1 MSCCRRDVVFAVLT
15 GLVFTCGGEQSESD
29 TIARCVEPSS
39 GRNAVGTR
47 QVDDVR
53 GAPVRTVTEERSLGA
68 AVAEPE
74 EQFGL
79 VSDVDRDSEGNLY
92 VADAHAKKVFV
103 FSRTGSWLR
112 SIGQE
117 GEGPGEFNGLIS
129 IVLTDGDRLR
139 VFDLNLWRETVFE
152 LTGSTIRTH
161 NLPQP
166 PEFGQIPEV
175 GYDRHGTL
183 YNMGYRR
190 FASTLKKAL
199 SEGAEVA
206 RGDVTIDRWSRADE
220 SWTTLVTVPGVE
232 VFLAGGGIRDAP
244 FANQPLWDPVPSGG
258 VWYADSGE
266 YRLVRLSTTG
276 DTLCRVRA
284 DVARPDIS
292 ERDREAYL
300 KGADLEG
307 VSEDRLR
314 RIRERRQEMPIPD
327 HRPVLSEL
335 VSARTGGVWVRP
347 APRRWGTEPDS
358 VRWHVYSSNG
368 RLEARVQLP
377 TNFNPTRVGPEK
389 VIGVRR
395 GPADVNQVV
404 VLETTAAR

>member
-1 MSCCRRDVVFAVLT
+1 MSRCRSAVVIAVLT
-15 GLVFTCGGEQSESD
+15 GLVFSCGGEQSESD
-29 TIARCVEPSS
+29 TVARCVEPSS
-39 GRNAVGTR
+39 GQDAVGTK
-47 QVDDVR
+47 QIDDIR
-53 GAPVRTVTEERSLGA
+53 RAAVRTVVEEISLGT

-79 VSDVDRDSEGNLY
+79 VSDVDRDSEDNLY

-103 FSRTGSWLR
+103 FSRTGSRLR

-139 VFDLNLWRETVFE
+139 VFDLNLWRETVFD
-152 LTGSTIRTH
+152 LSGSVLRTH

-166 PEFGQIPEV
+166 HEFGQIPEV
-175 GYDRHGTL
+175 DYDRHGQL
-183 YNMGYRR
+183 YNMGYQR

-220 SWTTLVTVPGVE
+220 SWATLVTVPSIAVY
-232 VFLAGGGIRDAP
+232 LTGGGIRDAP
-244 FANQPLWDPVPSGG
+244 FANRPLWDPVPSGG

-276 DTLCRVRA
+276 DTLCRIRA
-284 DVARPDIS
+284 NVPRPDVS
-292 ERDREAYL
+292 EREREAYL
-300 KGADLEG
+300 RGADLEG

-347 APRRWGTEPDS
+347 APRRWGAEPDS
-358 VRWHVYSSNG
+358 VRWHAYSSNG

-377 TNFNPTRVGPEK
+377 TNVNPIRVGPEE

-395 GPADVNQVV
+395 GPSDVDQVV
-404 VLETTAAR
+404 VLETTAR